1 MRLLEVRWNVG
12 PGDKG
17 ISSIKTTLRKR
28 YSSDF
33 KAQIVDLFNL
43 GKTVPQLAEEF
54 GVGTSILY
62 RWVQPSS
69 SDQPA
74 QLGSAA
80 LRAVGEVG
88 EADELRRLRAEITH
102 LRMENDILK
111 KAAVILGTQTPSRPA
126 R

>member
-1 MRLLEVRWNVG
+1 M
-12 PGDKG
+12 
-17 ISSIKTTLRKR
+17 KTTLRKR

-62 RWVQPSS
+62 RWVRPSS

-74 QLGSAA
+74 QFGSAA

-102 LRMENDILK
+102 RRDPPDDPSTPVTDRRQHPPGLPGH
-111 KAAVILGTQTPSRPA
+111 GTAS
-126 R
+126 

>member
-1 MRLLEVRWNVG
+1 M
-12 PGDKG
+12 
-17 ISSIKTTLRKR
+17 KTTLRKR

-33 KAQIVDLFNL
+33 KAQIIDLFNL

-62 RWVQPSS
+62 RWVQPASS
-69 SDQPA
+69 NQST

-80 LRAVGEVG
+80 LRAVGEAG
-88 EADELRRLRAEITH
+88 EADELRRLRAEVTH

>member
-1 MRLLEVRWNVG
+1 M
-12 PGDKG
+12 
-17 ISSIKTTLRKR
+17 KTTLRKR

-33 KAQIVDLFNL
+33 KAQVIELFNL
-43 GKTVPQLAEEF
+43 GKTVPQLSEEF

-62 RWVQPSS
+62 RWVLPTTP
-69 SDQPA
+69 DQPA

>member
-1 MRLLEVRWNVG
+1 M
-12 PGDKG
+12 
-17 ISSIKTTLRKR
+17 
-28 YSSDF
+28 
-33 KAQIVDLFNL
+33 
-43 GKTVPQLAEEF
+43 
-54 GVGTSILY
+54 GTSILY
-62 RWVQPSS
+62 RWVRPSS

-88 EADELRRLRAEITH
+88 EADELRRLRAEITR

>member
-1 MRLLEVRWNVG
+1 M
-12 PGDKG
+12 
-17 ISSIKTTLRKR
+17 KTTLRKR

-62 RWVQPSS
+62 RWVRPSS

-88 EADELRRLRAEITH
+88 EADELRRLRAEVTH

>member
-1 MRLLEVRWNVG
+1 M
-12 PGDKG
+12 
-17 ISSIKTTLRKR
+17 KTTLRKR

-33 KAQIVDLFNL
+33 KAQVIDLFNL

-69 SDQPA
+69 SSQSA

-88 EADELRRLRAEITH
+88 EADELRRLRDEIAH

-111 KAAVILGTQTPSRPA
+111 KAAVILGTQTHSRPA

>member
-1 MRLLEVRWNVG
+1 M
-12 PGDKG
+12 
-17 ISSIKTTLRKR
+17 KTTLRKR
-28 YSSDF
+28 YGSDF
-33 KAQIVDLFNL
+33 KAQILELFNL

-62 RWVQPSS
+62 RWVQTSS
-69 SDQPA
+69 PGGPA

-88 EADELRRLRAEITH
+88 EADELRRLRAEVAH

-111 KAAVILGTQTPSRPA
+111 KAAVILGTQTPSRLA